1 MKIMNK
7 KMIYRYVALMLV
19 IAMALPLSAC
29 GKKKTATLIPGSSI
43 LPAPT
48 KSVTEVETGNADEIK
63 LTGILT
69 YVNTS
74 EYAMHFIDVDTGTE
88 YEVLYSGGTD
98 IKNQYDS
105 VIAASNMKMGD
116 IFNIVCNKNG
126 KATSIHESSDYWE
139 KKGVTDIKF
148 DENNRKLTFG
158 ASTYVY
164 EKFAAVI
171 SGGEK
176 ISIAEIVPQDEVT
189 IRGNGNTVYS
199 ISVDKGH
206 GYLSFTGIDSFIGGY
221 ATIGEKQLL
230 GVTSGMLATAKEGT
244 YTIELQK
251 NSLTGYKTVT
261 VERGKQTT
269 VDFSECT
276 TEAGKMGAINFSIT
290 PDNAILAIDG
300 VEMDYSSPISLPY
313 GKHTVTL
320 SANHYEAYQET
331 FYVNSDYKT
340 MVIDMTATSSATTKS
355 SNTTH
360 TTSAASSATT
370 GASLTEGYSISV
382 TAPEG
387 AALYVDSVYVGIIP
401 CSFDKKAGTKTI
413 TLSKSGYNTV
423 SYSVSIPNSTGNLT
437 YAFPDMVTSSTTEST
452 TAATTK

>member
-1 MKIMNK
+1 MKVSMKNVIK
-7 KMIYRYVALMLV
+7 RCVAMMLV
-19 IAMALPLSAC
+19 VTMALPLSAC
-29 GKKKTATLIPGSSI
+29 GKKKSTTLVPGSSI

-48 KSVTEVETGNADEIK
+48 KSITEVETSNPNEIK

-74 EYAMHFIDVDTGTE
+74 EYAMHFVDVDTGTE
-88 YEVLYSGGTD
+88 YEVVYTGGTD

-105 VIAASNMKMGD
+105 VIAASNMKLGD
-116 IFNIVCNKNG
+116 IFNVVCNKNG

-139 KKGVTDIKF
+139 KKGITDLKF
-148 DENNRKLTFG
+148 DESNRKLTIG
-158 ASTYVY
+158 ATSYVY
-164 EKFAAVI
+164 ESFAAII

-189 IRGNGNTVYS
+189 VRGNGNTVYS

-206 GYLSFTGIDSFIGGY
+206 GYVSFTGIDSFVGGY
-221 ATIGEKQLL
+221 ATIGDKQLI

-251 NSLTGYKTVT
+251 NNLTGSKTVT

-276 TEAGKMGAINFSIT
+276 TAASKMGAINFSIT
-290 PDNAILAIDG
+290 PENAILSIDG

-313 GKHTVTL
+313 GKHTVKL
-320 SANHYEAYQET
+320 SANHYEDYEES

-340 MVIDMTATSSATTKS
+340 MVIDMTSTSSATTKS
-355 SNTTH
+355 SSSSTTH
-360 TTSAASSATT
+360 TNSATST
-370 GASLTEGYSISV
+370 TTAANLTDGYTVSV

-401 CSFDKKAGTKTI
+401 CSFDKKSGTKTV
-413 TLSKSGYNTV
+413 TLSKNGYSTV
-423 SYSVSIPNSTGNLT
+423 SYSVSIPNSTGNQT
-437 YAFPDMVTSSTTEST
+437 YAFPDMV
-452 TAATTK
+452 AK